1 MTLRRSILV
10 ALLALGLVVVLGL
23 ALRSERVL
31 TAGLPLRIVAKSQ
44 QEAQTLAGLGAIAV
58 LGTGS
63 MAPYIAAAPK
73 GSDPLATVMAYA
85 VPSAS
90 LRYGDITAGALVIYS
105 INYVA
110 GSNTMHQAAQLDAGG
125 WIMTG
130 LGNKAYENNVRVTK
144 ENFVGIVTRVY
155 VWTP

>member
-10 ALLALGLVVVLGL
+10 AVLALGLVVVLAL

-44 QEAQTLAGLGAIAV
+44 QEARTLAGLGAVAV

-73 GSDPLATVMAYA
+73 GSDPFATVMAY
-85 VPSAS
+85 VV
-90 LRYGDITAGALVIYS
+90 TVQGATIADVK
-105 INYVA
+105 A
-110 GSNTMHQAAQLDAGG
+110 GSLCIYVPDWAGRHVMHQAASFSEGG

-130 LGNKAYENNVRVTK
+130 LGTKSYETTERMTGR
-144 ENFVGIVTRVY
+144 NFVGIVARTY
-155 VWTP
+155 IFP

>member
-1 MTLRRSILV
+1 MTLRRYLLL
-10 ALLALGLVVVLGL
+10 ALFALGLVVVLGL

-44 QEAQTLAGLGAIAV
+44 QEAQTLAGLGAVAV

-73 GSDPLATVMAYA
+73 GSDPFATVMAY
-85 VPSAS
+85 VV
-90 LRYGDITAGALVIYS
+90 TVQGATIADVR
-105 INYVA
+105 A
-110 GSNTMHQAAQLDAGG
+110 GSLCIYVPEWAGRHVMHQAASFADGG

-130 LGNKAYENNVRVTK
+130 LGTKSYETTERMTGR
-144 ENFVGIVTRVY
+144 NFVGIVSRTY
-155 VWTP
+155 IFP

>member
-1 MTLRRSILV
+1 MTLRRSLLL
-10 ALLALGLVVVLGL
+10 AALALGLVVVLAL

-44 QEAQTLAGLGAIAV
+44 QEARTLAGLGAVAV

-73 GSDPLATVMAYA
+73 GSDPFATVMAY
-85 VPSAS
+85 VV
-90 LRYGDITAGALVIYS
+90 TVQGATIDDVK
-105 INYVA
+105 A
-110 GSNTMHQAAQLDAGG
+110 GSLCIYVPEWAGRHVMHQAASFSEGG

-130 LGNKAYENNVRVTK
+130 LGTKSYETTERMTRR
-144 ENFVGIVTRVY
+144 NFVGIVSRTY
-155 VWTP
+155 IWP

>member
-44 QEAQTLAGLGAIAV
+44 QEAQTLAGLGAVAV

-85 VPSAS
+85 V
-90 LRYGDITAGALVIYS
+90 TVQGATIADVR
-105 INYVA
+105 A
-110 GSNTMHQAAQLDAGG
+110 GSLCIYVPEWAGRHVMHQAASFADGG

-130 LGNKAYENNVRVTK
+130 LGNKGYENAERMTGR
-144 ENFVGIVTRVY
+144 NFVGIVSRTY
-155 VWTP
+155 IWP

>member
-44 QEAQTLAGLGAIAV
+44 QEAQTLAGLGAVAV

-73 GSDPLATVMAYA
+73 GSDPFATVMAY
-85 VPSAS
+85 VV
-90 LRYGDITAGALVIYS
+90 TVQGATIADVK
-105 INYVA
+105 A
-110 GSNTMHQAAQLDAGG
+110 GSLCIYVPDWAGRHVMHQAASFSEGG

-130 LGNKAYENNVRVTK
+130 LGTKSYETTERMTGR
-144 ENFVGIVTRVY
+144 NFVGIVARTY
-155 VWTP
+155 IFP

>member
-44 QEAQTLAGLGAIAV
+44 QEAQTLAGLGAVAV

-73 GSDPLATVMAYA
+73 GSDPFATVMAY
-85 VPSAS
+85 VV
-90 LRYGDITAGALVIYS
+90 TVQGATIADVK
-105 INYVA
+105 A
-110 GSNTMHQAAQLDAGG
+110 GSLCIYVPDWAGRHVMHQAASFSEGG

-130 LGNKAYENNVRVTK
+130 LGTKSYETTERMTRR
-144 ENFVGIVTRVY
+144 NFVGIVSRTY
-155 VWTP
+155 IWP

>member
-10 ALLALGLVVVLGL
+10 AVLALGLVVVLGL

-31 TAGLPLRIVAKSQ
+31 AAGLPLRIVAKSKE
-44 QEAQTLAGLGAIAV
+44 EAQTLAGLGAVAV

-73 GSDPLATVMAYA
+73 GSDPLSTVMAY
-85 VPSAS
+85 VV
-90 LRYGDITAGALVIYS
+90 TAQGATIADVK
-105 INYVA
+105 A
-110 GSNTMHQAAQLDAGG
+110 GSLCIYVPEWAGRHVMHQAASFSEGG

-130 LGNKAYENNVRVTK
+130 LGTKSYETTERMTGR
-144 ENFVGIVTRVY
+144 NFVGIVARTY
-155 VWTP
+155 IWP

>member
-31 TAGLPLRIVAKSQ
+31 TAGLPLRIVVKS
-44 QEAQTLAGLGAIAV
+44 EADAWTLAGPAAVVV

-63 MAPYIAAAPK
+63 MAPYIPAAPK
-73 GSDPLATVMAYA
+73 GADPLRTVSALVVLVPHARYA
-85 VPSAS
+85 
-90 LRYGDITAGALVIYS
+90 DITAGALCIY
-105 INYVA
+105 VPVWA
-110 GSNTMHQAAQLDAGG
+110 GRNVMHQAAQIDSGG

-130 LGNKAYENNVRVTK
+130 LGNKVYETTERVTAA
-144 ENFVGIVTRVY
+144 NFVGIVDRTY
-155 VWTP
+155 TWMP

>member
-10 ALLALGLVVVLGL
+10 AVLALGLVVVLGL

-44 QEAQTLAGLGAIAV
+44 QEAQTLAGLGAVAV

-63 MAPYIAAAPK
+63 MAPYIAAAPA
-73 GSDPLATVMAYA
+73 GSDPLATVMAY
-85 VPSAS
+85 VV
-90 LRYGDITAGALVIYS
+90 TVQGATIADVR
-105 INYVA
+105 A
-110 GSNTMHQAAQLDAGG
+110 GSLCIYVPEWAGRHVMHQAASFSEGG

-130 LGNKAYENNVRVTK
+130 LGNKGYENAERMTGR
-144 ENFVGIVTRVY
+144 NFVGIVSRTY
-155 VWTP
+155 IWP

>member
-44 QEAQTLAGLGAIAV
+44 EEARTLAGIGAVGV

-63 MAPYIAAAPK
+63 MAPYIAAAPA
-73 GSDPLATVMAYA
+73 GSDPLAKVMAYA

-110 GSNTMHQAAQLDAGG
+110 GSNTMHQAAQLDDHG

-130 LGNKAYENNVRVTK
+130 LGNKAYENKVRVTK
-144 ENFVGIVTRVY
+144 ENFVGIVSRVY

>member
-10 ALLALGLVVVLGL
+10 AVLALGLVVVLAL

-44 QEAQTLAGLGAIAV
+44 QEARTLAGLGAVAV

-73 GSDPLATVMAYA
+73 GSDPFATVMAY
-85 VPSAS
+85 VV
-90 LRYGDITAGALVIYS
+90 TVQGATIADVK
-105 INYVA
+105 A
-110 GSNTMHQAAQLDAGG
+110 GSLCIYVPDWAGRHVMHQAASFSEGG

-130 LGNKAYENNVRVTK
+130 LGTKSYETTERMTGR
-144 ENFVGIVTRVY
+144 NFVGIVSRTY
-155 VWTP
+155 TWP

>member
-23 ALRSERVL
+23 ALRSERTL

-44 QEAQTLAGLGAIAV
+44 EEARTLAGLGAVAV

-73 GSDPLATVMAYA
+73 GSDPLSTVMAYVVTVQGA
-85 VPSAS
+85 TIADV
-90 LRYGDITAGALVIYS
+90 RAGSLVIYS

-130 LGNKAYENNVRVTK
+130 LGNKAYENKVRVTK
-144 ENFVGIVTRVY
+144 ENFVGIVSRVY

>member
-31 TAGLPLRIVAKSQ
+31 TAGLPLRIVAKTQ
-44 QEAQTLAGLGAIAV
+44 DEARTLAGLGSVAV

-63 MAPYIAAAPK
+63 MAPYIAAAPA

-85 VPSAS
+85 V
-90 LRYGDITAGALVIYS
+90 TVQGATIADVR
-105 INYVA
+105 A
-110 GSNTMHQAAQLDAGG
+110 GSLCIYVPEWAGRHVMHQAASFSEGG

-130 LGNKAYENNVRVTK
+130 LGNKGYENAERMTGR
-144 ENFVGIVTRVY
+144 NFVGIVARTY
-155 VWTP
+155 IWP

>member
-44 QEAQTLAGLGAIAV
+44 QEAQTLAGLGAVAV

-73 GSDPLATVMAYA
+73 GSDPFATVMAY
-85 VPSAS
+85 VV
-90 LRYGDITAGALVIYS
+90 TVQGATIADVR
-105 INYVA
+105 A
-110 GSNTMHQAAQLDAGG
+110 GSLCIYVPEWAGRHVMHQAASFADGG

-130 LGNKAYENNVRVTK
+130 LGTKSYETTERMTGR
-144 ENFVGIVTRVY
+144 NFVGIVARTY
-155 VWTP
+155 IWP

>member
-44 QEAQTLAGLGAIAV
+44 QEAQTLAGLGAVAV

-73 GSDPLATVMAYA
+73 GSDPFATVMAY
-85 VPSAS
+85 VV
-90 LRYGDITAGALVIYS
+90 TVQGATIADVR
-105 INYVA
+105 A
-110 GSNTMHQAAQLDAGG
+110 GSLCIYVPEWAGRHVMHQAASFSEGG

-130 LGNKAYENNVRVTK
+130 LGTKSYETTERMTRR
-144 ENFVGIVTRVY
+144 NFVGIVSRTY
-155 VWTP
+155 IWP

>member
-1 MTLRRSILV
+1 MTLRRSLLI
-10 ALLALGLVVVLGL
+10 AALALGLVVVLGL

-44 QEAQTLAGLGAIAV
+44 QEAQTLAGLGAVAV

-73 GSDPLATVMAYA
+73 GSDPLATVMAY
-85 VPSAS
+85 VV
-90 LRYGDITAGALVIYS
+90 TVQGATIADVR
-105 INYVA
+105 A
-110 GSNTMHQAAQLDAGG
+110 GSLCIYVPEWAGRHVMHQAASFSEGG

-130 LGNKAYENNVRVTK
+130 LGNKGYENAERMTGR
-144 ENFVGIVTRVY
+144 NFVGIVARTY
-155 VWTP
+155 IWP

>member
-23 ALRSERVL
+23 ALRSERTL
-31 TAGLPLRIVAKSQ
+31 TAGLPLRIVVKSQ
-44 QEAQTLAGLGAIAV
+44 QEAQTLAGLGAVAV

-73 GSDPLATVMAYA
+73 GSDPLATVMAY
-85 VPSAS
+85 VV
-90 LRYGDITAGALVIYS
+90 TVQGATIADVR
-105 INYVA
+105 A
-110 GSNTMHQAAQLDAGG
+110 GSLCIYVPEWAGRHVMHQAASFSEGG

-130 LGNKAYENNVRVTK
+130 LGNKGYENAERMTGR
-144 ENFVGIVTRVY
+144 NFVGIVARTY
-155 VWTP
+155 IWP